1 MYATTTQED
10 VLGEVL
16 QCLQTNRELADIF
29 GNSIIQSR
37 AYLCLEENI
46 AKCFQDNKH

>member
-16 QCLQTNRELADIF
+16 QCLQTNRELAEIF

-37 AYLCLEENI
+37 ACLEENI